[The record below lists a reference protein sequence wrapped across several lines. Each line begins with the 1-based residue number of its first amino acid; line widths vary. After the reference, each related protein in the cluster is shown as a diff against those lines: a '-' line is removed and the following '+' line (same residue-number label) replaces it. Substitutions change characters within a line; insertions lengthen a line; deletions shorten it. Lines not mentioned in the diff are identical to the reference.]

1 MIITDLKP
9 AKKHLLCISL
19 SNGESLLLDSD
30 LCAEKCLHTGD
41 EMTAEKIKEYT
52 AESDYIRAKSR
63 ALWLLDRYQYS
74 ERRLM
79 EKLMSAGFGRQ
90 ASEHAVNRLKELQVI
105 SDEALACRF
114 AEECARR
121 SISKR
126 EAYQKLRLKGFS
138 SDTVNSALENA
149 RFDECSQI
157 TSLLEKKY
165 KAKLLS
171 GETDKVYAALIRKG
185 FSYQS
190 VRECMKK
197 YSEELEFSGDI

>member
-9 AKKHLLCISL
+9 AKKHLVCISL

-63 ALWLLDRYQYS
+63 ALWLL
-74 ERRLM
+74 

-90 ASEHAVNRLKELQVI
+90 ASERAVNRLKELQVI

-165 KAKLLS
+165 KTKLLS